1 MESAGEIKRK
11 KAFRLLELTQAML
24 AMARTGDWVGLA
36 RGEHERQELA
46 RDLFATPVPQD
57 AAATVAECI
66 RQMLDLDS
74 ELLVLTSA
82 AREEAARAMQDVRT
96 GQKALD
102 TYRRFSR

>member
-1 MESAGEIKRK
+1 MTTGGEKRK

-24 AMARTGDWVGLA
+24 EHARAQDWVALA
-36 RGEHERQELA
+36 RHEYERQELA

-66 RQMLDLDS
+66 RQMLDLDT
-74 ELLVLTSA
+74 ELLSLTSA
-82 AREEAARAMQDVRT
+82 ARDEAAKAMQDVRH